1 MSVDVLPP
9 EESVE
14 DEEFD
19 AVLTDVAQSPRHHS
33 VPRKVSRK
41 RLEQAFLS
49 AFELIGG
56 VPRLA
61 LWADKN
67 PGQFYSLSAKL
78 FPQKVDARV
87 TDTSLSAALRQLGPA
102 HNVHRAEEPNS

>member
-1 MSVDVLPP
+1 MSVEVLPP
-9 EESVE
+9 EDSEVE
-14 DEEFD
+14 EEFD

-33 VPRKVSRK
+33 VPRTVSRK

-67 PGQFYSLSAKL
+67 PGQFYALSAKL

-102 HNVHRAEEPNS
+102 HDLPRAAEQNS